1 MSIRLLLV
9 NSHQIVLWGLEKL
22 INHESPRMEVVGKA
36 TNGPDAIQL
45 AREKKPDVVL
55 LDLYLG
61 REKGIDLIPDLL
73 KEQLS
78 HIIIFTE
85 IHDQAAVDRAVF
97 NGARGVI
104 YKQEPTQN
112 ILKAIEKIHA
122 GELWLDRGTTG
133 RIFTNFLRA
142 GQKPEDSITKK
153 IAALTRKE
161 RLIINAFASEAGAS
175 NKKLATKL
183 CIGEQTLRNHLTS
196 IFSKL
201 EITNRFDLFMFARL
215 HHQQFAGINPPSASL
230 KDDL

>member
-22 INHESPRMEVVGKA
+22 INHESPGMEVVGKA

-73 KEQLS
+73 KEQRS

-104 YKQEPTQN
+104 YKEEPTQN

-133 RIFTNFLRA
+133 RIFTNFLRT

-161 RLIINAFASEAGAS
+161 RLIINAF
-175 NKKLATKL
+175 
-183 CIGEQTLRNHLTS
+183 
-196 IFSKL
+196 
-201 EITNRFDLFMFARL
+201 
-215 HHQQFAGINPPSASL
+215 
-230 KDDL
+230 